1 MHIQIS
7 YFTVQD
13 VANFHGITPQ
23 RVRRLLSE
31 GRIKGFKDS
40 RDIWCIP
47 YPFDIR
53 PPRESGFHR
62 FRLKFHKGDGHA

>member
-40 RDIWCIP
+40 HNIWCITSL
-47 YPFDIR
+47 DIR
-53 PPRESGFHR
+53 PPRKSGFHR
-62 FRLKFHKGDGHA
+62 FRLKFRKGDGNA

>member
-1 MHIQIS
+1 MSIQS
-7 YFTVQD
+7 TYFTVQD
-13 VANFHGITPQ
+13 VADFQGITTQ

-62 FRLKFHKGDGHA
+62 FRLKFRKGDGNA